1 MSCHIRGLYI
11 LSETKKC
18 HKEIYNRFIKA
29 VQIAEGNTGLG
40 ALTKRRKKHF
50 REKYITWQIIV
61 LHKVWKPRDVMIVQT
76 INKSKKRVKGKL
88 LLKYNFTLSSW
99 KMKNNLIRLKH
110 SMTIFSLFGEGGGK
124 KNWIRLWWFFFS
136 LLLLRI

>member
-1 MSCHIRGLYI
+1 MLNFSLKDMSCHIRGLYI

-18 HKEIYNRFIKA
+18 HKEVYNRFIKA

-76 INKSKKRVKGKL
+76 INKSKKRVKEKL

-110 SMTIFSLFGEGGGK
+110 SMTIFSLFGEGGGEEK
-124 KNWIRLWWFFFS
+124 LD
-136 LLLLRI
+136 